1 MDVAAPIH
9 GQPMTAG
16 QNLAMTADPYRP
28 GNPRNVEAVA
38 RGFESMFF
46 AQLCK
51 EMRETLEP
59 GTLFGEDHGDVWGG
73 LFDQFM
79 ADPMAK
85 SGALG
90 IAAMVRK
97 YLNSQSTHE
106 QQHPQQPAHP
116 GAAKPMAGPT
126 LS

>member
-1 MDVAAPIH
+1 MDVLAPIH
-9 GQPMTAG
+9 GQPLPAG
-16 QNLAMTADPYRP
+16 QDLAMLASPARKGD
-28 GNPRNVEAVA
+28 PRNVEAVA

-46 AQLCK
+46 AMLCK

-59 GTLFGEDHGDVWGG
+59 NMLFGNDQGDVFGG
-73 LFDQFM
+73 LFDQFLGDHM
-79 ADPMAK
+79 AQ

-97 YLNSQSTHE
+97 HLTAQTTHE
-106 QQHPQQPAHP
+106 QHPQQPGHP
-116 GAAKPMAGPT
+116 ASLRPTTGRT